1 MELDILKDAWASH
14 NKKLEKNLKL
24 NEDLLRRMNLDN
36 AKKEMNKPL
45 VMEMVNMS
53 FMFVVTAYVLALSF
67 RMLEDSMFSIPGFI
81 SLLFGGGFVAM
92 GLIRIKRMLNL
103 DYDNSTIIEL
113 QKKLAETKVLVL
125 RFRKLEYLLM
135 PFYAIA
141 LAPILLKG
149 LLDQNIYSML
159 QHTYMQVIV
168 SIGVVVIILLT
179 NWSNK
184 YFYDRKMKSAQQ
196 SLSEII
202 KYEKDDESII

>member
-1 MELDILKDAWASH
+1 MELDLLKDAWASH

-125 RFRKLEYLLM
+125 RFRKLEYLLI

-141 LAPILLKG
+141 VAPILLKG

>member
-14 NKKLEKNLKL
+14 NEKLEKSLEL
-24 NEDLLRRMNLDN
+24 NAGLLRRMNLDN

-45 VMEMVNMS
+45 VMEMVNMA
-53 FMFVVTAYVLALSF
+53 FMLIVTTYLLALSF
-67 RMLEDSMFSIPGFI
+67 SMLEDPKFSIPGFI
-81 SLLFGGGFVAM
+81 SLVFGGGFVAM

-103 DYDNSTIIEL
+103 DYNNSTIITL

-125 RFRKLEYLLM
+125 RFRKLEYLM
-135 PFYAIA
+135 IPFYAIS

-168 SIGVVVIILLT
+168 AVGVVVTILLI

-184 YFYDRKMKSAQQ
+184 YFYDRKMTSALHF
-196 SLSEII
+196 LSEII
-202 KYEKDDESII
+202 KFEKEDESIK

>member
-1 MELDILKDAWASH
+1 MELDLLKDAWASH